1 MALPASAAHSISD
14 GSLFPAHH
22 VVGRASVDNAALG
35 KRNCFIKIT
44 ADETAGGSRMDRE
57 QLADLCRRLASIPT
71 EGGHCADRELLKLVE
86 KLERE
91 AGAPDGQDDP

>member
-1 MALPASAAHSISD
+1 MT
-14 GSLFPAHH
+14 
-22 VVGRASVDNAALG
+22 
-35 KRNCFIKIT
+35 T
-44 ADETAGGSRMDRE
+44 AKDRE

-71 EGGHCADRELLKLVE
+71 EGGHCADRELLKLAE

>member
-1 MALPASAAHSISD
+1 
-14 GSLFPAHH
+14 
-22 VVGRASVDNAALG
+22 
-35 KRNCFIKIT
+35 
-44 ADETAGGSRMDRE
+44 MDRE

-71 EGGHCADRELLKLVE
+71 EDGHCADRELLKLVE